1 MVQQRAAA
9 PGAALPLFYAKPSAL
24 RPQQHGGL
32 SVKRDRRFGFAR
44 AGNAIPVTSAE
55 FVQAQRNYPIVF
67 TDAPIPMPVAVV
79 GIEDGIN
86 LMIEADGSW
95 RRDNYIPAYVRRY
108 PFLFAEHPRSLAL
121 TLCIDEGAD
130 CLETGTDNPLFR
142 DGEPGDITRQALQF
156 CTSYQREHE
165 ATRELGRSLAQA
177 ELLVAR
183 DVRLQLS
190 PERSLAVRG
199 FKVIDEAKL
208 NLLPAETFLNWRARG
223 WLTLI
228 YAHLLSL
235 GGWDRLVHIA
245 KERQAHA
252 G

>member
-1 MVQQRAAA
+1 MVQQTAATS
-9 PGAALPLFYAKPSAL
+9 AAMPSFYARPSAL

-32 SVKRDRRFGFAR
+32 SLKRDRRFGFAR
-44 AGNAIPVTSAE
+44 TGNAIPITSAE
-55 FVQAQRNYPIVF
+55 IAQAQRDYPVVF

-95 RRDNYIPAYVRRY
+95 RRGNYVPAYVRRY
-108 PFLFAEHPRSLAL
+108 PFLFAEQPQTHAL

-130 CLETGTDNPLFR
+130 CLETGADNPLFR
-142 DGEPGDITRQALQF
+142 DGEPAEITRQALQF

-177 ELLVAR
+177 ELLIAR

-190 PERSLAVRG
+190 PQQSVAVHG
-199 FKVIDEAKL
+199 FKGIDEAKL
-208 NLLPAETFLNWRARG
+208 NLLPAETFLNWRSRG

-235 GGWDRLVHIA
+235 GGWDKLVHIA
-245 KERQAHA
+245 KERQVHA